1 MKIFPK
7 KDYSIELNNDSS
19 LAISELKN
27 QTLPKE
33 QFVSD
38 WNNQTFIGEIDKNV
52 FEIKLSKKLYG
63 ELCILK
69 GKLNNRKG
77 IIEIRTSKIFKII
90 FLSLV
95 LLAISGIIAAIIQ
108 NKLNV
113 IFPLFMTILVMR
125 FIFLEFGFRIISKSG
140 INKLTEIIGIKE
152 LKKRCTTSVK
162 PK

>member
-1 MKIFPK
+1 MKIFPQ
-7 KDYSIELNNDSS
+7 KDYSIELKNDSS

-27 QTLPKE
+27 QTLTKD

-38 WNNQTFIGEIDKNV
+38 WNNQTFIGEIDKNA

-69 GKLNNRKG
+69 GNLNNRKG

-90 FLSLV
+90 FLSMV
-95 LLAISGIIAAIIQ
+95 LLAISGIITAIIQ

-152 LKKRCTTSVK
+152 LKKRCTTSVTK
-162 PK
+162 